1 MTDTQLQRMA
11 QAAAV
16 IRRVV
21 GHDFRCYAPGEWD
34 PQPATAIQ
42 QQMQDL
48 ARRTALFILHHDRGE
63 PLCPYVN
70 YDCCEYDKIDAL
82 SDALSEV
89 GLMVEDKT
97 GWWSGVY
104 EVTPLPKEVS
114 DGSLGK

>member
-1 MTDTQLQRMA
+1 MTEHQLQRMA

-21 GHDFRCYAPGEWD
+21 GHDFRCHVPETWS
-34 PQPATAIQ
+34 PWPASDAA
-42 QQMQDL
+42 MEER
-48 ARRTALFILHHDRGE
+48 ARTTALLILQHDRGE

-104 EVTPLPKEVS
+104 EVS
-114 DGSLGK
+114 NAIS

>member
-1 MTDTQLQRMA
+1 MTEHQLQRMA

-21 GHDFRCYAPGEWD
+21 GQDFRCYAPGEWD

-42 QQMQDL
+42 QQMQDR
-48 ARRTALFILHHDRGE
+48 ARQTALLILQHDRGE

-70 YDCCEYDKIDAL
+70 YDCCQYDKIESL

-104 EVTPLPKEVS
+104 EVSK
-114 DGSLGK
+114 

>member
-1 MTDTQLQRMA
+1 MTETQLQRMA
-11 QAAAV
+11 HAAAV
-16 IRRVV
+16 IRQVV
-21 GHDFRCYAPGEWD
+21 GKDFRCHDPQAWD

-42 QQMQDL
+42 QQMQDR
-48 ARRTALFILHHDRGE
+48 ARHTALLILQHDRGE

-70 YDCCEYDKIDAL
+70 YDCGEYDKIEAL

-104 EVTPLPKEVS
+104 EVSHTEVGDAEKKEPT
-114 DGSLGK
+114 

>member
-1 MTDTQLQRMA
+1 MTELQLQRMA

-42 QQMQDL
+42 QAMQDR
-48 ARRTALFILHHDRGE
+48 ARRTALLILHHDRGE

-70 YDCCEYDKIDAL
+70 YDCGEYGKIDAL

-104 EVTPLPKEVS
+104 EL
-114 DGSLGK
+114 

>member
-1 MTDTQLQRMA
+1 MTEHQLQRMA

-21 GHDFRCYAPGEWD
+21 GHDFRCHD
-34 PQPATAIQ
+34 PQTWAPWPASDA
-42 QQMQDL
+42 QMEER
-48 ARRTALFILHHDRGE
+48 ARNTALLILHHDRGE

-70 YDCCEYDKIDAL
+70 YDCGQYDKIEQLSSAL
-82 SDALSEV
+82 GEI

-104 EVTPLPKEVS
+104 EEAK
-114 DGSLGK
+114 

>member
-1 MTDTQLQRMA
+1 MTELQLQRMA
-11 QAAAV
+11 KAAAV

-21 GHDFRCYAPGEWD
+21 GHDFRCCVPAAWDTAP
-34 PQPATAIQ
+34 ISKIH
-42 QQMQDL
+42 QDMEAS
-48 ARRTALFILHHDRGE
+48 ARERALLILQHDRGE

-70 YDCCEYDKIDAL
+70 YDCCQYDKIEAL

-104 EVTPLPKEVS
+104 EVSDEVAVQ
-114 DGSLGK
+114 